1 MNRVHSIEYKSQ
13 EIIVLDL
20 SGIQDPAEA
29 LAPIE
34 QMRELVAGR
43 DDASVL
49 TLTNVAGLAVDEKLA
64 TALWDLLKANK
75 KQVRAGAVVGI
86 SSDAQRDLLDLLTH
100 QSRRELERFDDE
112 VAAKDWLVE
121 Q

>member
-1 MNRVHSIEYKSQ
+1 M
-13 EIIVLDL
+13 
-20 SGIQDPAEA
+20 
-29 LAPIE
+29 
-34 QMRELVAGR
+34 
-43 DDASVL
+43 
-49 TLTNVAGLAVDEKLA
+49 
-64 TALWDLLKANK
+64 WDLLKANK